1 MTTTAIR
8 NRLYDYIRT
17 ADDKK
22 LHAIYDLLEN
32 EIERTV
38 EWWKDKQVVA
48 ELDSRYNAMDSGE
61 DKGLTIEQLQ
71 NSVDKA
77 RSKKYGK

>member
-1 MTTTAIR
+1 MTMTAIR

-32 EIERTV
+32 EIEQTV
-38 EWWKDKQVVA
+38 EWWKDKQLLT
-48 ELDSRYNAMDSGE
+48 ELDSRYNAMESGD
-61 DKGLTIEQLQ
+61 DKAVTIEQLQ
-71 NSVDKA
+71 HSIDKV
-77 RSKKYGK
+77 RSKKYGI